1 MLLSDLEFIDNSF
14 ALDIDKNFALVPQ
27 EIISGERLHTLL
39 TSMFLHAGILHIFG
53 NMLYLFVFGDNVED
67 AFGHTSYLLFYIIS
81 GFASSFVY
89 ILTITDQQLFLIP
102 LVGASGA
109 ISSVLGAYLVL
120 YPKARILTLI
130 FYGLPIILP
139 IPAILFLGIWFVMQW
154 FSGLYDITVLEGTT
168 GVAYWAHIG
177 GFIVGLIFALLFRL
191 IKKPQEPSF

>member
-1 MLLSDLEFIDNSF
+1 MLLSDLGFIDNRF
-14 ALDIDKNFALVPQ
+14 ALDIDNNFALIPQ
-27 EIISGERLHTLL
+27 EIIRGERLHTLL
-39 TSMFLHAGILHIFG
+39 TSMFLHAGLLHIFG
-53 NMLYLFVFGDNVED
+53 NMLYLFIFGDNVED
-67 AFGHTSYLLFYIIS
+67 AFGHASYFLFYIIS

-120 YPKARILTLI
+120 YPKARILTFI

-139 IPAILFLGIWFVMQW
+139 IPAILFLGLWFVMQW
-154 FSGLYDITVLEGTT
+154 FSGVYDVTVLESTT

-191 IKKPQEPSF
+191 IKKPQKTNF